1 MKKLQQL
8 KQPKQPKQS
17 KQSEQIR
24 HIYSDSLKELFV
36 TKNMVLCGLLAAL
49 AIVLGMVASIDAG
62 PYIRI
67 GFSGIPNRVV
77 DCLFGPVAGCLFGGA
92 LDVLKYVMKPT
103 GPYFF
108 GLTFSAML
116 AGVLYGTILYRK
128 PVTIKRILAAEL
140 LNKLLVNCVLNT
152 LWISMLYG
160 KGFFVLLPLRILKN
174 AVMLPIDSM
183 ILYFSLNFVKKLV
196 YKLNFFSG
204 KMKA

>member
-1 MKKLQQL
+1 MEKLQQ
-8 KQPKQPKQS
+8 
-17 KQSEQIR
+17 IR
-24 HIYSDSLKELFV
+24 HMYSDSLKELFV
-36 TKNMVLCGLLAAL
+36 TRNMVLCGLLAAL
-49 AIVLGMVASIDAG
+49 AVVLGMVASIDVG
-62 PYIRI
+62 PYVRI

-108 GLTFSAML
+108 GFTFNAML
-116 AGVLYGTILYRK
+116 AGILYGAVLYRR
-128 PVTIKRILAAEL
+128 PVTVKRILAAEL

-160 KGFFVLLPLRILKN
+160 KGFFVLLPMRVLKN
-174 AVMLPIDSM
+174 ALMLPIDSM

-204 KMKA
+204 KMQA